1 MIESKEE
8 FNVLI
13 NSLKAKRKENKLG
26 KSLQT
31 KLRAFEEVESLIN
44 NLTIP
49 VVVWRSEQLKDED
62 VPNIDDWIKD
72 QGYTQITFSYVYK
85 KAGTYKDKEELFKEY
100 RKEFCL

>member
-13 NSLKAKRKENKLG
+13 NSLKAKEKENRLG
-26 KSLQT
+26 KSLQV
-31 KLRAFEEVESLIN
+31 KLRAFKEVEGLIN
-44 NLTIP
+44 KLTIP
-49 VVVWRSEQLKDED
+49 VVSCQREQLKGKDI
-62 VPNIDDWIKD
+62 PSIDDWIKD